1 LKKLSVNDVTQAED
15 GTWWIHIHRQKTD
28 TLSSVPLCNMLI
40 YFAGQSYKTI
50 SEPKYSHSF
59 FLCLNNTEILL
70 Y

>member
-1 LKKLSVNDVTQAED
+1 
-15 GTWWIHIHRQKTD
+15 
-28 TLSSVPLCNMLI
+28 MLI